1 MNIEDLIVK
10 RSTEK
15 TYRIVSHILFWILL
29 FSSSYFLVK
38 FSFNPYRE
46 SPFAYLTPLRN
57 TLGLALTFYPLMYFV
72 VPQFLKKKN
81 WLFLISSIIFLTF
94 LYVVFEAISEKIVF
108 NYCASCL
115 ETAMEFNPDY
125 VQVIQ
130 KSTIENILFKGS
142 NIQLFLQFYSGLIL
156 PIAIKM
162 SIGYFQFYTRSL
174 ELEKEKVNF
183 ELNFLKAQV
192 NPHFLFNTLNNL
204 YGLVMLGRT
213 ENSMEAINRLSEF
226 LRYTLESATQKTIHL
241 ADEIKLIENYIEL
254 EKLRLNHTEVKLD
267 ISVGKQNLTLPPLLF
282 IPLLENAFKYTI
294 DQKGSKI
301 HIQIKVVG
309 QKLYFSIQNGFD
321 ETVNTKLQG
330 GLGLRNLQKRLKLY
344 FQNDY
349 EYTVS

>member
-1 MNIEDLIVK
+1 
-10 RSTEK
+10 
-15 TYRIVSHILFWILL
+15 
-29 FSSSYFLVK
+29 
-38 FSFNPYRE
+38 
-46 SPFAYLTPLRN
+46 
-57 TLGLALTFYPLMYFV
+57 
-72 VPQFLKKKN
+72 
-81 WLFLISSIIFLTF
+81 
-94 LYVVFEAISEKIVF
+94 
-108 NYCASCL
+108 
-115 ETAMEFNPDY
+115 MEYNPDY

-130 KSTIENILFKGS
+130 KSPVENVLFKGS
-142 NIQLFLQFYSGLIL
+142 NIQFFLQFFSGLIL

-226 LRYTLESATQKTIHL
+226 LRYSLENANQKTIQM

-254 EKLRLNHTEVKLD
+254 EKLRLNHTEVELN
-267 ISVGKQNLTLPPLLF
+267 ISVDEQNLTLPPLLF

-294 DQKGSKI
+294 DKKGSKI
-301 HIQIKVVG
+301 HILIKEEG
-309 QKLYFSIQNGFD
+309 HKLHFSIQNRFD
-321 ETVNTKLQG
+321 KTVITKLQG

-349 EYTVS
+349 EYTVSRENSMYTAQLNLNLS